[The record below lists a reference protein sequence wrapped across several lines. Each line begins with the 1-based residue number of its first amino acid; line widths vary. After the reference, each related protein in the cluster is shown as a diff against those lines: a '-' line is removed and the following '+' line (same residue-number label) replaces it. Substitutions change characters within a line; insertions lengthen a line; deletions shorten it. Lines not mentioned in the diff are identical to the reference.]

1 LPGSPDDFP
10 MKNFDDGLESF
21 LAFLSVERGL
31 AANTLLAYKQDLLR
45 YRDFLK
51 REGISDLSGV
61 GRKEISKYLFE
72 EKKKGASTSSV
83 ARRCVTVKLIHR
95 FLTREKLIREDVT
108 ASFDAPKIWRK
119 LPHFLNLD
127 EVSRMIEL
135 PNLRKKDGIRDRAI
149 LELFYGTGMRVS
161 ELAGLRTEGVNFEAG
176 FLRCQ
181 GKGSKERII
190 PLGEKARE
198 ALSKYM
204 TAVRVKVKS
213 REGASPF
220 VFTGRGNKGLTRMTL
235 WRVIRKYARLAGIQK
250 KISPH
255 TLRHS
260 FATHLLE
267 RGADLRVVQELLG
280 HSDIATTQIYT
291 HVNKDRLKAIHE
303 KFHPRG

>member
-1 LPGSPDDFP
+1 

-83 ARRCVTVKLIHR
+83 ARRFVTVKLIHR